1 MKIKILLVLY
11 CLLLTGCSVIS
22 SKASDGIAPESPT
35 AQPTMSTLPNP
46 ASAYCEEQGYKAE
59 LRTADDGSQ
68 AGFCVFPDGS
78 ECDEWAYFRGECR
91 PASAEETD
99 DPQGWELYTNP
110 TLGYTFQYPHGAEI
124 SANDDPLKSLYVSG
138 SVMGS
143 ESWTINHPSDRAE
156 YRVPAGTDLS
166 RWLADHSM
174 ACENPQPAVQI
185 AGAAAIHC
193 RHERSLQSYA
203 ADFYYVTDRGQLY
216 QIIIGHA
223 GDVEDWVLDERFL
236 QSFTFVEPTAR
247 PSPAPLPTDVVIDP
261 AAYHDWATYTHPVY
275 NFTLRLPAEWIVDEV
290 ADAGPGMEGH
300 ILNLH
305 PVDQYNKESI
315 RLTFRLQGEDVLLW
329 PTGVG
334 QGEFVPQGTLLVDGE
349 PALRMALVCPTSEVT
364 SIWYFQSADQPNL
377 VRGGLEFGSIYSA
390 TPTHCE
396 AGYSL
401 DGQSP
406 LVGEMIVASLHV
418 P

>member
-1 MKIKILLVLY
+1 
-11 CLLLTGCSVIS
+11 
-22 SKASDGIAPESPT
+22 
-35 AQPTMSTLPNP
+35 
-46 ASAYCEEQGYKAE
+46 
-59 LRTADDGSQ
+59 
-68 AGFCVFPDGS
+68 
-78 ECDEWAYFRGECR
+78 
-91 PASAEETD
+91 
-99 DPQGWELYTNP
+99 
-110 TLGYTFQYPHGAEI
+110 
-124 SANDDPLKSLYVSG
+124 
-138 SVMGS
+138 
-143 ESWTINHPSDRAE
+143 
-156 YRVPAGTDLS
+156 
-166 RWLADHSM
+166 
-174 ACENPQPAVQI
+174 
-185 AGAAAIHC
+185 
-193 RHERSLQSYA
+193 
-203 ADFYYVTDRGQLY
+203 
-216 QIIIGHA
+216 
-223 GDVEDWVLDERFL
+223 
-236 QSFTFVEPTAR
+236 
-247 PSPAPLPTDVVIDP
+247 
-261 AAYHDWATYTHPVY
+261 
-275 NFTLRLPAEWIVDEV
+275 
-290 ADAGPGMEGH
+290 MEGH